1 MTEKQEAAEYREIT
15 SVEQDRQAI
24 VDARAKGNVALVGSF
39 IRLSGPG
46 WLQSAITL
54 GGGSLAGALYLGVI
68 GGYGLLWVQPLAMLM
83 GIIMLSA
90 ISYVTL
96 STGRRPF
103 AMINRDLNPVLGW
116 GWALAVLVA
125 NMVWILPQFAM
136 TTAAAQQSILP
147 SLLGAGGILGDT
159 PSKLLM
165 VVLLAAS
172 SIVIIWSYGQGGRG
186 AKIFELIL
194 KLMVAVIVVSFFGVI
209 IRLTLGGALDWGAI
223 LPGFIPNLSLLN
235 NPAATFI
242 PHLEAIEP
250 GFREVWTS
258 YIVAEQRDVMITAAA
273 VAVGINMTFLMPYAL
288 LKRGWDR
295 DFRGLAIF
303 DLSTGMFIPFLLVT
317 ASIVIAAGS
326 QFHTQPAFEEMDEA
340 ALLRLVGQAAV
351 QQRLNAEL
359 GEAQFSAMDVNERV
373 AYLGT
378 LPESELQ
385 VASMLVRR
393 DSFDLARSLEPLIGD
408 RFSQVIFGIGVL
420 GMGLSSAIIIMIIN
434 GFVVC
439 EMLSRPGNVWLFR
452 AGAILPCIGA
462 MFGPFFWSE
471 ASFYLIVPVSV
482 LGMVLL
488 PIAYV
493 SFIWLMNSTK
503 TLGTAMPQGGKRVL
517 WNVLMG
523 IATSL
528 ATMGSLWSVWDK
540 AQWRGIGAFAAFIAL
555 ILVVGAIRR
564 SKQSAT

>member
-1 MTEKQEAAEYREIT
+1 MSEKQDAAEYREIT

-24 VDARAKGNVALVGSF
+24 VEARAKGNVALIASF

-136 TTAAAQQSILP
+136 TTAAAQQSIWP
-147 SLLGAGGILGDT
+147 SLLGAEGLLGDN

-165 VVLLAAS
+165 VILLAAS
-172 SIVIIWSYGQGGRG
+172 SIVIIWSYGQTGRG
-186 AKIFELIL
+186 AKMFELIL

-209 IRLTLGGALDWGAI
+209 IRLTFGGALDWSAI

-258 YIVAEQRDVMITAAA
+258 YIVSEQRDVMITAAA

-326 QFHTQPAFEEMDEA
+326 QFHTRPAFEQMDET
-340 ALLRLVGQAAV
+340 ALQRLVGQAAV
-351 QQRLNAEL
+351 QQRLKAEL
-359 GEAQFSAMDVNERV
+359 GETQFNAMDVNERI
-373 AYLGT
+373 AHLGT

-408 RFSQVIFGIGVL
+408 RFSQIIFGIGVL

-462 MFGPFFWSE
+462 MFGPFFWRE

-488 PIAYV
+488 PIAYI
-493 SFIWLMNSTK
+493 SFIWLMNSAK
-503 TLGTAMPQGGKRVL
+503 TLGTSMPKGGKRIL

-540 AQWRGIGAFAAFIAL
+540 AQWRCIGAFATFIEL
-555 ILVVGAIRR
+555 ILIGVAIRR
-564 SKQSAT
+564 RKTDKV